1 MISQENFKVI
11 FQKYLENQ
19 CSPEEA
25 DRVLAFLKSNNQ
37 EKYLQQILEQQ
48 LSRELNK
55 NYISNPVVK
64 ERLEVRLKK
73 ILEEIASKEE
83 ARVVPIN
90 EDEVHRFNWSRIVA
104 AAIVIVLLGFGV
116 YYLFNHSKTKE
127 VAKINTPVKQDIAA
141 PTSAH
146 ATITLANGQKI
157 ILDSAGNGTLATTGN
172 MNIVK
177 TGDGQIAYDE
187 ASKVSPGEV
196 LEAYNTLSNPRGS
209 KVVSLTLSDGT
220 QVWLNAESS
229 LTYPTAFA
237 GRERN
242 VTITG
247 EAYFEVSHN
256 ASMPFKVI
264 KGETEITV
272 LGTHFNVNAY
282 DDEGSIKV
290 TLLQGSV
297 KVQNGSSSQI
307 IKPGEQAQV
316 AGGIK
321 VIKDVNIDQVMAWK
335 NGKFSFDHAGIKT
348 VMRELS
354 RWYDLDVKYEGVP
367 TNDLFGGDIQRD
379 LPLSKT
385 LDFLKQSQVH
395 FEVEGRKVIVKP

>member
-1 MISQENFKVI
+1 
-11 FQKYLENQ
+11 
-19 CSPEEA
+19 
-25 DRVLAFLKSNNQ
+25 
-37 EKYLQQILEQQ
+37 
-48 LSRELNK
+48 
-55 NYISNPVVK
+55 
-64 ERLEVRLKK
+64 
-73 ILEEIASKEE
+73 
-83 ARVVPIN
+83 
-90 EDEVHRFNWSRIVA
+90 
-104 AAIVIVLLGFGV
+104 LGWGV
-116 YYLFNHSKTKE
+116 YYLFNHSTTKE
-127 VAKINTPVKQDIAA
+127 VAKINAPAKQDIAA
-141 PTSAH
+141 PTSVH

-157 ILDSAGNGTLATTGN
+157 ILDSTGNGTLATTGN

-177 TGDGQIAYDE
+177 TADGQIAYDE
-187 ASKVSPGEV
+187 ASKISSGEV
-196 LEAYNTLSNPRGS
+196 LETYNTLSNPRGS
-209 KVVSLTLSDGT
+209 KVVSLILSDGT
-220 QVWLNAESS
+220 QVWLNAETS

-237 GRERN
+237 GRERK

-256 ASMPFKVI
+256 ASMPFKVM

-282 DDEGSIKV
+282 DNESSIKV

-307 IKPGEQAQV
+307 IKPGEQARV

-321 VIKDVNIDQVMAWK
+321 VINEVNVDQVMAWK
-335 NGKFSFDHAGIKT
+335 NGRFSFDHAGIKT

-354 RWYDLDVKYEGVP
+354 RWYDLDVEYEGVP

-395 FEVEGRKVIVKP
+395 FEVKGRKVIVKP